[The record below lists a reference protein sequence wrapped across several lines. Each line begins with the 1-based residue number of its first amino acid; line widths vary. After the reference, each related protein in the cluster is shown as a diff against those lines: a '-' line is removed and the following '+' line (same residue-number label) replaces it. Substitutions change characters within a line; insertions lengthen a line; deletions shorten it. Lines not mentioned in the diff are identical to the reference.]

1 MSGLQMAGTS
11 PVMTKEK
18 SSCFVINLGAAN
30 PVFYKI
36 STHPAPSCHDLIM
49 ASMPL
54 PLAFHLLEIEG
65 EPCECIFRSCL
76 YG

>member
-18 SSCFVINLGAAN
+18 SSCFVINLGAAS

-54 PLAFHLLEIEG
+54 PLDFHLLEIEARSWK
-65 EPCECIFRSCL
+65 CIFRDRL